1 MDENVFSVLIAT
13 LNSVTVS
20 GEDNFKRMLSVLK
33 VLHVLE
39 NAANTPEGG
48 EADG

>member
-13 LNSVTVS
+13 LNSITIS
-20 GEDNFKRMLSVLK
+20 GEDNLKRMLSVLK

-39 NAANTPEGG
+39 NATNTPEGG
-48 EADG
+48 KADG